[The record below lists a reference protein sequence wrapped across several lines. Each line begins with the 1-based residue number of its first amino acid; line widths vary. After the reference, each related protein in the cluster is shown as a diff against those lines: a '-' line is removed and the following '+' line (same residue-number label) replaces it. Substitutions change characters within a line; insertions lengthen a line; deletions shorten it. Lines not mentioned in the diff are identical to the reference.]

1 MTTGRFSPAA
11 AGLAIL
17 LLIPPVSYSSADASW
32 IANGNPVCVET
43 GDQWYPRVLACPGG
57 EAIVVWEDHRGA
69 AGNIFAQKIAA
80 NGGVIWDGG
89 GMAACADVAG
99 RDFFR
104 QAVPDG
110 NGGAVI
116 AWTDHRDSGIAV
128 YAQRVGSDGA
138 CAWGPSAVAV
148 SGGGDCYFP
157 RALPDGSGGA
167 FIVWQQGQFPDSRVF
182 VQRVNGS
189 GAAAWA
195 DGGVAVSDAGGQ
207 FFPSMVDDGANGV
220 IVAWI
225 SGDLESS
232 VIASQR
238 FDSDGARLWSSSA
251 RVVVSGCAVN
261 TFIEM
266 CADGSGGTVIAWQDM
281 RNGQQDIFAQRVGSS
296 GTAEWGASGIAVCA
310 SDGEQWLP
318 QLAFCDEGEIAA
330 VWADGRGGSD
340 DIYAQRLAPDGTAMW
355 TPGGLC
361 VCGEAESQLNPRILV
376 DPLSNALI
384 AWQDG
389 RGAGLDIYAQKIDR
403 AGLALWAEGGLAIS
417 AAEGDQR
424 LPDLAADGAGGAY
437 VTWESSGA
445 DADIC
450 LQRIDADGTPVAT
463 SLASWAVST
472 RGGAVEIRWSTIEP
486 APAAAFSISRKGSGC
501 EYFSGLGGDV
511 SIEGESGYL
520 FVDEETQPGS
530 EYVYRVDV
538 NGTEGSATLFET
550 GAVPI
555 PGVSTFLGQNRP
567 NPFNPVT
574 SIAYIL
580 EERSFVTLA
589 VYDVA
594 GRRVAVLVEGMEE
607 AGSHA
612 VTWNGT
618 DGRGG
623 QVSSGVYFARLVAG
637 KTALSRKMILLK

>member
-17 LLIPPVSYSSADASW
+17 FLIPLVSYSSADASW
-32 IANGNPVCVET
+32 TANGNPVCVET
-43 GDQWYPRVLACPGG
+43 GDQWYPRVVAGPGG

-69 AGNIFAQKIAA
+69 AGNIFAQKIAG

-89 GMAACADVAG
+89 GMAACADAAG

-104 QAVPDG
+104 QAVSDG
-110 NGGAVI
+110 SGGAVI
-116 AWTDHRDSGIAV
+116 AWTDHRDGGIAV
-128 YAQRVGSDGA
+128 YAQRLGDDGA

-157 RALPDGSGGA
+157 LALPDGSGGA
-167 FIVWQQGQFPDSRVF
+167 FIAWQQGQFPDSRIF

-207 FFPSMVDDGANGV
+207 FFPSMVYDGENGV

-225 SGDLESS
+225 SGGLENS

-238 FDSDGARLWSSSA
+238 LDSNGARLWSSSA

-261 TFIEM
+261 TFIEI
-266 CADGSGGTVIAWQDM
+266 CADGSGGAVVAWQDM
-281 RNGQQDIFAQRVGSS
+281 RNGQQDIFAQRIGSS
-296 GTAEWGASGIAVCA
+296 GTAAWGPSGIAVCA

-318 QLAFCDEGEIAA
+318 QIAYCGEGEVVAA
-330 VWADGRGGSD
+330 WVDVRGGSD
-340 DIYAQRLAPDGTAMW
+340 DIYAQRLGPDGSAMW
-355 TPGGLC
+355 TAGGLC
-361 VCGEAESQLNPRILV
+361 ACGEAGSQLNPRILV
-376 DPLSNALI
+376 DPQSNAMI

-389 RGAGLDIYAQKIDR
+389 RGLNLDIYAQKIDR
-403 AGLALWAEGGLAIS
+403 AGLALWEAGGLAIS

-424 LPDLAADGAGGAY
+424 LPELAPDGGGGAY

-445 DADIC
+445 DDDIC
-450 LQRIDADGTPVAT
+450 LQRIDTDGTPVAT

-486 APAAAFSISRKGSGC
+486 VPAEAFSISRKDGGC
-501 EYFSGLGGDV
+501 EFFAGLEGAV

-520 FVDEETQPGS
+520 FVDEAAQPGS
-530 EYVYRVDV
+530 EYIYRVDV
-538 NGTEGSATLFET
+538 NDPEGTSTLFET
-550 GAVPI
+550 GAVPV
-555 PGVSTFLGQNRP
+555 PGVATFLDQNRP

-574 SIAYIL
+574 SIAYSL
-580 EERSFVTLA
+580 EERSFVTFA

-607 AGSHA
+607 AGGHT

-618 DGRGG
+618 DGQGG

-637 KTALSRKMILLK
+637 KNALSRKMILLK